1 MNKKK
6 SSLKYSK
13 SSSFYQSSMSDLFK
27 KNQSYLKKTEMLNEL
42 YSSQPKRKKCKI
54 CEEPLPKSVD
64 FHSHNVDYV
73 FCASCTHLNGV
84 FDDTESFIEQVYTN
98 DISSFYSGHYMKK
111 NFVQRT
117 KDIYIPKV
125 DFLFSILPPNP
136 MKYEILDVGC
146 GGGHFVFASILKN
159 ISASGFDLNENIIE
173 FGNKQI
179 FHNCEQ
185 SPLLCVDEDS
195 FFQKVKSTTSD
206 VVSAIGVIEHFREPH
221 KFFEAF
227 KLSKAKYLYYSV
239 PMFSLSV
246 VLENVFKNVYPRQ
259 LSADHTHLFTE
270 KSICK
275 MHDLIG
281 VSSIG
286 EWRFGTDVMDMY
298 RHLLINL
305 QSNNSSQKMID
316 YMNEG
321 FGSKIDDIQSI
332 LDTNHFS
339 SEIHVVASKT

>member
-6 SSLKYSK
+6 QSLKYSK
-13 SSSFYQSSMSDLFK
+13 SSSFYQNSRSDFFE
-27 KNQSYLKKTEMLNEL
+27 KNQSYLKKAEMLNEL

-64 FHSHNVDYV
+64 FHSHKVDYV
-73 FCASCTHLNGV
+73 FCKSCTHLNGV
-84 FDDTESFIEQVYTN
+84 FDDTKSFVEQVYIDDN
-98 DISSFYSGHYMKK
+98 SSFYSK
-111 NFVQRT
+111 NYIDEKFVQRT
-117 KDIYIPKV
+117 EDIYLPKV
-125 DFLFSILPPNP
+125 DFLLSILPP
-136 MKYEILDVGC
+136 MEYDILDVGC
-146 GGGHFVFASILKN
+146 GSGYFVFASILRKT
-159 ISASGFDLNENIIE
+159 STRGFDLNKNIIE

-179 FHNCEQ
+179 FHNCKK
-185 SPLLCVDEDS
+185 SPLRCVDEDS
-195 FFQKVKSTTSD
+195 FFLEVKNTKSNI
-206 VVSAIGVIEHFREPH
+206 VSAINVIEHFREPH

-246 VLENVFKNVYPRQ
+246 VFENVFKNVFPRQ

-281 VSSIG
+281 VNSIG
-286 EWRFGTDVMDMY
+286 EWRFGTDIMDMY
-298 RHLLINL
+298 RSLLINL

-316 YMNEG
+316 YMNKG
-321 FGSKIDDIQSI
+321 FGIKIDDIQSI
-332 LDTNHFS
+332 LDKNHFC
-339 SEIHVVASKT
+339 SEIHVVASKP